1 MGKGIGGG
9 LAMKNALTDFNARN
23 ADENTIQAMFA
34 EIAATVL
41 SGGYFQVNESTR
53 IYPMNG
59 LDSNS
64 LHSVIISF
72 SCLIVGRIVFFYHF
86 RPLSGKNAL
95 KGGNLPPFYYIC
107 VKYRI

>member
-1 MGKGIGGG
+1 
-9 LAMKNALTDFNARN
+9 MKNALTDFNARN

-72 SCLIVGRIVFFYHF
+72 SYHF
-86 RPLSGKNAL
+86 RPLSSKNAL
-95 KGGNLPPFYYIC
+95 KGGKLPPFYYIC

>member
-1 MGKGIGGG
+1 
-9 LAMKNALTDFNARN
+9 MKNALTDFNARN

-72 SCLIVGRIVFFYHF
+72 SCLIVGRIVFFIISARYLAKMLSKVVSYHLF
-86 RPLSGKNAL
+86 TIFA
-95 KGGNLPPFYYIC
+95 
-107 VKYRI
+107 